1 MRIDILTLFPES
13 FSYLNSSILKRAQE
27 SGLIEINLI
36 DIRDFSLDKHKKCDD
51 YPFGGG
57 AGMLMSAQPIYDA
70 IKSVQDDNS
79 FIVFPSPSGEKFN
92 VDIAKE
98 LSKKE
103 HLIFI
108 CGHYEGI
115 DQRIIDI
122 FSPLEVS
129 IGDYVLTGGELP
141 TMVIVDCLSRFIDGV
156 ISRESL
162 LEESFSSNNLEYPQ
176 YTRPADFKGYK
187 VPEVLLS
194 GNHAEIERYRK
205 EQSELITKKR
215 RPDLLNKKND

>member
-141 TMVIVDCLSRFIDGV
+141 AMVIVDCLSRFIDGV

-215 RPDLLNKKND
+215 RSDLLNKKND

>member
-70 IKSVQDDNS
+70 IKSVQDENS

-108 CGHYEGI
+108 CGHYEGV

-156 ISRESL
+156 ISSESL

-205 EQSELITKKR
+205 EQSELITKKK

>member
-27 SGLIEINLI
+27 SGLLEINLI

>member
-115 DQRIIDI
+115 DQRVIDI